1 MRFSFLPIFIL
12 KEAFLSFRR
21 DNCPQM
27 AASLA
32 FYTFLALIPLL
43 FLIAY
48 FSGVLLGSSGEAL
61 GKIQVMLKQFIPAYS
76 DIIIKEVKNVIAFK
90 KGLGIINL
98 FLLFSAILPLA
109 SSIRTSLHR
118 IFRIEFEKSVLSEK
132 LIDSIII
139 LLFIITLVVIAL
151 KDILISIINSL
162 IPFLKI
168 PFFLS
173 SLLPGLI
180 VFLFTFFL
188 YIAFTF
194 EGWKSGLTLP
204 ATGKGQSQKSKNFL
218 WSPLLFDLPDITRG
232 FRVKVRYLVAGAIVT
247 AVLWFGLKP
256 AFNLMLRYNPGY
268 GFTFGSFK
276 SLFIIIIWIYYSQ
289 IVFLFGAEVSACFNR
304 KEAIMLKRAL
314 DKNSEAAVRVLP
326 PKIKARY
333 VDTFKAGEIIFN
345 EGEQSDKMYYIL
357 RGKVA
362 IEKGGKEIAV
372 IDEGS
377 YIGEMAFL
385 LNKPRTASARAIEDT
400 ELLIID
406 YQNIETL
413 SQEMPEF
420 FKDILK
426 EMASR
431 LERTSEAF

>member
-1 MRFSFLPIFIL
+1 MRLSFFPIFIL

-21 DNCPQM
+21 DNCLQM

-32 FYTFLALIPLL
+32 FYTSVALIPVL

-48 FSGVLLGSSGEAL
+48 FSGVLLGSSSEAL
-61 GKIQVMLKQFIPAYS
+61 GKIQEMLKQFIPRYS
-76 DIIIKEVKNVIAFK
+76 ELILRELKNVIAFK
-90 KGLGIINL
+90 KGLGLINL
-98 FLLFSAILPLA
+98 FLLFSAILPLT
-109 SSIRTSLHR
+109 SSIRTTLHT
-118 IFRIEFEKSVLSEK
+118 IFRIESKKSLLSEK

-139 LLFIITLVVIAL
+139 VLFIISLAVIAL
-151 KDILISIINSL
+151 KDIFLSIISSVIPL
-162 IPFLKI
+162 FTIPFSI
-168 PFFLS
+168 S

-180 VFLFTFFL
+180 VFLFTLLL

-194 EGWKSGLTLP
+194 EGWRPKLTLSSI
-204 ATGKGQSQKSKNFL
+204 GN
-218 WSPLLFDLPDITRG
+218 LFDLPEITRG
-232 FRVKVRYLVAGAIVT
+232 FRVRVRYLAAGAIVT
-247 AVLWFGLKP
+247 AALWFALKP
-256 AFNLMLRYNPGY
+256 AFNLILKYNPGY

-289 IVFLFGAEVSACFNR
+289 IVFLFGAEVSACLNR
-304 KEAIMLKRAL
+304 KEALMLKRAMV
-314 DKNSEAAVRVLP
+314 KNMVLP
-326 PKIKARY
+326 SKIKARY
-333 VDTFKAGEIIFN
+333 VDTFNSGEIIFN
-345 EGEQSDKMYYIL
+345 EGEQSDRMYYIL

-362 IEKGGKEIAV
+362 IEKKGKEVAV

-377 YIGEMAFL
+377 YMGEMAFL
-385 LNKPRTASARAIEDT
+385 LNKPRTASARAIENT

-413 SQEMPEF
+413 SHEMPEL

-431 LERTSEAF
+431 LERATGETV

>member
-1 MRFSFLPIFIL
+1 MRPSFFPILIF

-32 FYTFLALIPLL
+32 FYTSLALIPVL

-48 FSGVLLGSSGEAL
+48 FSGVLLGSSSEAL
-61 GKIQVMLKQFIPAYS
+61 GKIHEMLKQFIPRYS
-76 DIIIKEVKNVIAFK
+76 DIVLREVKNVIAFK

-98 FLLFSAILPLA
+98 LLLFSAVLPLA
-109 SSIRTSLHR
+109 SAIRTSLHT
-118 IFRIEFEKSVLSEK
+118 IFRIEIKKSVLSEK

-139 LLFIITLVVIAL
+139 LLFIISLVVIAL
-151 KDILISIINSL
+151 KDIFISIINSM
-162 IPFLKI
+162 IFFKI

-194 EGWKSGLTLP
+194 EGWKPGFTPS
-204 ATGKGQSQKSKNFL
+204 ATGKGRFKKSKNFF

-232 FRVKVRYLVAGAIVT
+232 FRVRVRYLVVGAVVT

-304 KEAIMLKRAL
+304 KEAIMLKRAIV
-314 DKNSEAAVRVLP
+314 KNRVLP

-333 VDTFKAGEIIFN
+333 VDTFNSGEIIFN
-345 EGEQSDKMYYIL
+345 EGEQADRMYYIL

-385 LNKPRTASARAIEDT
+385 LNKPRTASAMAIEDT

-413 SQEMPEF
+413 THEMPEL

-431 LERTSEAF
+431 LERTTDERA